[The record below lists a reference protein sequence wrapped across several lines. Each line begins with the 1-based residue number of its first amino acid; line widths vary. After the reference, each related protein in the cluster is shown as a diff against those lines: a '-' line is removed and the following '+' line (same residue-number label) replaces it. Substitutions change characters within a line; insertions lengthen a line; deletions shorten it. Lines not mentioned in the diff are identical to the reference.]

1 MLTDTPSRQ
10 VTLSSQHF
18 WSNVIF
24 VSEAP
29 FGPFFF
35 FFFFFP
41 LLSFIQWRTE
51 YWSLLLFLFIAG
63 QKKLQQTPVGGKPI
77 ERAIWRGLGLSSL
90 LGRVYQKSSVGSTG
104 PS

>member
-35 FFFFFP
+35 FFFFSFTLIHSMAYGVLVPPSFP
-41 LLSFIQWRTE
+41 FHRRSKKAAADPGGWQAYRESDMEGPRT
-51 YWSLLLFLFIAG
+51 
-63 QKKLQQTPVGGKPI
+63 
-77 ERAIWRGLGLSSL
+77 
-90 LGRVYQKSSVGSTG
+90 
-104 PS
+104 